1 MDVVATEV
9 VNDHVAT
16 PQWGEKVRGGV
27 GIYKR
32 DVFAIGDLRT
42 EIIAAGGGGVE
53 TEGERETGEVV
64 DKGAA
69 VRAETCA
76 VAHNA
81 LGIETYDGSTGSHDC
96 LEKCLNTKRTMRKLR
111 GTAMANTAKGA
122 KARLRPTHRKALN
135 STMCI
140 K

>member
-1 MDVVATEV
+1 M
-9 VNDHVAT
+9 
-16 PQWGEKVRGGV
+16 RGGV
-27 GIYKR
+27 RIYER

-42 EIIAAGGGGVE
+42 EVIAAGGGGIE
-53 TEGERETGEVV
+53 TEGEGETGEVV

-81 LGIETYDGSTGSHDC
+81 LGIETYDGSTGCHDF
-96 LEKCLNTKRTMRKLR
+96 LEKCLNTKRTMTKLV
-111 GTAMANTAKGA
+111 GTAIMSTAKGA
-122 KARLRPTHRKALN
+122 SRRWTPNHRKALN
-135 STMCI
+135 RPNCR